1 MDREITTRKRCCK
14 TTFTALS
21 ITHHFI
27 YLFLPLSMSA
37 SGGFIIKLID
47 SMTQLLSIS
56 VKNFM
61 CLEDVKYESFG
72 KITTITGPNGCGK
85 SALVRAIGILT
96 GDEVTESSNQQYA
109 VRFGKYINFWYLW
122 VSFPPK

>member
-1 MDREITTRKRCCK
+1 
-14 TTFTALS
+14 
-21 ITHHFI
+21 
-27 YLFLPLSMSA
+27 
-37 SGGFIIKLID
+37 
-47 SMTQLLSIS
+47 MTQLLSIS